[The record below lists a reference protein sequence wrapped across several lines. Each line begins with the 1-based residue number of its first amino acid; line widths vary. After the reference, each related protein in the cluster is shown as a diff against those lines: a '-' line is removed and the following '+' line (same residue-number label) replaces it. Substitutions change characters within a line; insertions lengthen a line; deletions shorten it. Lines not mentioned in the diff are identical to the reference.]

1 MKKGRREDFDVWWD
15 KFIPIESEKETILY
29 EIDDERIKNA
39 HWETVWT
46 LMSGDNS
53 NLYIVPGWHFV
64 NRMNYFI
71 TENKWND
78 KTRDYK
84 Y

>member
-29 EIDDERIKNA
+29 EIDDERVKNA

-46 LMSGDNS
+46 LMSGDNG

-71 TENKWND
+71 TKNKWTD